1 MGGVQ
6 RGDHVLQYVSILF
19 FSFSTLPRFFIFLF
33 PFCSKIF
40 TICLSHP
47 LTFPLC
53 FSLFLF
59 FDSAA
64 FSEAIAFN
72 SDISKWKVS
81 KVSTMAN
88 SPFQFFFVHFDDDFS
103 SLPLPPFSSSF
114 FCSSSHF
121 SSLLV
126 IFFLFLTLQLFGEL
140 KHSTRTSRN
149 GRCPRCRSWDTV
161 RFNSSMFFSMTISLH
176 NFSPFFFFLFALKY

>member
-19 FSFSTLPRFFIFLF
+19 FSFLTLPRFFIFLF

-81 KVSTMAN
+81 KVSVMGY
-88 SPFQFFFVHFDDDFS
+88 SPFQFFYVLFDDDLS
-103 SLPLPPFSSSF
+103 SQLFPFFLLS
-114 FCSSSHF
+114 FCSKILMIRPLTLSLF
-121 SSLLV
+121 SSLLLSLSL
-126 IFFLFLTLQLFGEL
+126 FFLFLTLQRLMKL

-149 GRCPRCRSWDTV
+149 GMCLS
-161 RFNSSMFFSMTISLH
+161 
-176 NFSPFFFFLFALKY
+176 